1 MFGFV
6 TSEDRARW
14 NQMKADSDQQ
24 LESARSGLTAKG
36 LASQS
41 AAPMI
46 GMAERSINAQMT
58 GEANAQRKAERDGR
72 KERVELTETRTRFF
86 EEDATPTSSDREMG
100 Y

>member
-6 TSEDRARW
+6 TNEDRERW
-14 NQMKADSDQQ
+14 NKMKAASDEQM
-24 LESARSGLTAKG
+24 EGARNGLTAKG

-58 GEANAQRKAERDGR
+58 GEANAQRRAERDGR

-86 EEDATPTSSDREMG
+86 ENDAPASSPDREMG